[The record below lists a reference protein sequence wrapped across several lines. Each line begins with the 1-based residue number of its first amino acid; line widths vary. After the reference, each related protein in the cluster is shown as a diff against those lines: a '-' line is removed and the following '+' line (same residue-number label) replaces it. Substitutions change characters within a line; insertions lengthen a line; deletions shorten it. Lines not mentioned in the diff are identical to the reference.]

1 MYPQRMVR
9 HTLGLALLVTLVVSA
24 VSACGGGGDEEA
36 KARPLPEAPKDL
48 RPGEYRSEEFKPSL
62 TFRVGKGWETLIW
75 ELYDHLALTRG
86 ATWELHFL
94 TPQEVYKPTTG
105 APNAVEAPED
115 MVGWFRQ
122 HPYLQTSKPKPVT
135 VGGVEGER
143 FDVAV
148 GEVPEGYSGACGS
161 DCVDLFRDSGSS
173 TQQAPK
179 GVKIRAIV
187 LEDVKGETV
196 TIGFSAPVSEFDYFA
211 PEAQKVID
219 TVKWK
224 GA

>member
-1 MYPQRMVR
+1 M
-9 HTLGLALLVTLVVSA
+9 
-24 VSACGGGGDEEA
+24 
-36 KARPLPEAPKDL
+36 
-48 RPGEYRSEEFKPSL
+48 
-62 TFRVGKGWETLIW
+62 
-75 ELYDHLALTRG
+75 ALTRG

-94 TPQEVYKPTTG
+94 TPQEVYKPTKTG

-115 MVGWFRQ
+115 MVGWVRQ

-148 GEVPEGYSGACGS
+148 GEVPEGYAGACGS
-161 DCVDLFRDSGSS
+161 DCVDLMRDSGSS

-179 GVKIRAIV
+179 GVKIRTIV

-196 TIGFSAPVSEFDYFA
+196 IIGFAAPVSEFDHFA